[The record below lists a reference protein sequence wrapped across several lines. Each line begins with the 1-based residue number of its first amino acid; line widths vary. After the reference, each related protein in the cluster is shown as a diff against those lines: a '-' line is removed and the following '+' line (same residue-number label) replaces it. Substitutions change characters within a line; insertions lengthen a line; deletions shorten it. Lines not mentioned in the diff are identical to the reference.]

1 MLRGILIATIVAA
14 FPLSAGAAAAM
25 SEDVPIPGGIDALAG
40 AAGLRETPDRS
51 RFVPEITRLM
61 FEIAMAAPTNGR
73 VPGRVGL
80 PRTSGA
86 RLSADLYAAARF
98 QRALAALPKKTLSLA
113 DAADAGTRRQMADV
127 LETIGLRF
135 RERRGVLVVEPN
147 GDSDAAQRVA
157 GLVALGVD
165 VANVADTL
173 NSRRAVTL
181 SMPVDLVP
189 MPLSTALW
197 SDAIFQRRVPPAEL
211 FAAILADDRAALLCH
226 GLAGLDDLTL
236 QYLAERPGILRSLYA
251 EPSVFAVFGSRLK
264 IRDGRIVT
272 PGEEQAQAA
281 SAVWEALVEVRA
293 GDPARFIAS
302 LFTRRAGRLAY
313 IYDTIAELDPPRAAF
328 ALGLWIKDPELRLS
342 HARALLDALASA
354 YPEWPTAQ
362 RPFVRPLHDF
372 GSTLLAVSVNDDGSP
387 RQPAARRLWERAFDG
402 DGLPDDPA
410 RELRDNGRNG
420 AIDAAWIAQTI
431 AMSDVRVR
439 GQRLM
444 QLAFGFRVFAD
455 AAPGET
461 EDVLV
466 ALRAFTRYR
475 TAMIGLEQAGIRK
488 PAVYAIVARQAAA
501 LSRLEG
507 GRAFVAFG
515 QFQGAF
521 AVIVRLAVNGSTA
534 IDAAEELITSLA
546 RVPIGNDGRLGGGV
560 IDWLRRDL
568 LKGEDDAAEEALVM
582 ALGGPAR
589 PDRPTIQWEG
599 AKYRLDL
606 AAAEAERLRR
616 VRTRQ
621 GGYILDAAVQLH
633 STARSLSVSSID
645 LEGITH
651 ASAALTRTLPL
662 LPQKEEVSPSDR
674 VPGGAENLPDPHV
687 VVTRAIRELGRINR
701 PRDARR
707 AGELAAEVLD
717 AADIVLAEVLSS
729 MAYAVALGDPDGA
742 TLLGGDVTRRHDFG
756 IASRIPGARELE
768 PWTIPEQHYDPGVPW
783 HVTGSLIG
791 LDVALAPLA
800 LQRLAGDDLVGP
812 PMLGSVD
819 RETFARSVA
828 LLNPYAL
835 RDAERDRI
843 GSAIQA
849 GRQRAAQ
856 ARTEADLD
864 ALADT
869 VRMDGWRRRAL
880 HWTAANEPERKL
892 SLLSLNELFV
902 LGGGRPSEVN
912 AWGTAMTPLWG
923 CLCIGMPP
931 LNTWRVLIGRPQAGL
946 LGSAVPD
953 VTLHVVEGLREL
965 ELPAGLAKRVLSAAM
980 QEFVDTVRP
989 NDGNDWLALVR
1000 GAPTMTRERLED
1012 FVAAAAGVGGPLI
1025 PAAAVAR

>member
-25 SEDVPIPGGIDALAG
+25 SEDVPVPGGIDALAG

-51 RFVPEITRLM
+51 RFVPEIARLM
-61 FEIAMAAPTNGR
+61 FEM
-73 VPGRVGL
+73 PGRAGL
-80 PRTSGA
+80 PPAAGA
-86 RLSADLYAAARF
+86 RLGTYLNAAARL

-147 GDSDAAQRVA
+147 GDSEAAQRVS
-157 GLVALGVD
+157 GLVALGID
-165 VANVADTL
+165 VVNVADTL
-173 NSRRAVTL
+173 NGRRTVRL
-181 SMPVDLVP
+181 SLPVDVVP
-189 MPLSTALW
+189 VPLSAALW

-211 FAAILADDRAALLCH
+211 LAAILADDRAALLCL

-236 QYLAERPGILRSLYA
+236 QYMAERPAILRSLYA
-251 EPSVFAVFGSRLK
+251 QPSVFAAFGSRLK

-272 PGEEQAQAA
+272 PGEEQAEAA
-281 SAVWEALVEVRA
+281 SAVWETLVEARA
-293 GDPARFIAS
+293 GEPARFIAS

-313 IYDTIAELDPPRAAF
+313 VYDTIAELDPPRAAF
-328 ALGLWIKDPELRLS
+328 ALGLWIKNPELRLS
-342 HARALLDALASA
+342 HAHALLGAVASA

-362 RPFVRPLHDF
+362 RPFARPLHDF

-402 DGLPDDPA
+402 ETLPDDAA
-410 RELRDNGRNG
+410 RELRDNGRSG
-420 AIDAAWIAQTI
+420 TIDAAWLAQTI

-444 QLAFGFRVFAD
+444 QLAFGHRVFAD
-455 AAPGET
+455 AAPAET

-466 ALRAFTRYR
+466 ALRAFIRYR
-475 TAMIGLEQAGIRK
+475 TAMLGLEQAGIRK
-488 PAVYAIVARQAAA
+488 PAVYTIVARQAAA
-501 LSRLEG
+501 LNRLEG

-515 QFQGAF
+515 QFQGAL
-521 AVIVRLAVNGSTA
+521 ALIVRLAVNGSATT
-534 IDAAEELITSLA
+534 DAAEELITSLA
-546 RVPIGNDGRLGGGV
+546 RVPIGSDGRLGGGV
-560 IDWLRRDL
+560 IDWLRRDV
-568 LKGEDDAAEEALVM
+568 LKGEDDAAEEVLVT

-589 PDRPTIQWEG
+589 PDAPTIEWEG
-599 AKYRLDL
+599 VRYRLDL

-621 GGYILDAAVQLH
+621 GGYPLDAAVQLH
-633 STARSLSVSSID
+633 STARSLSVSGID
-645 LEGITH
+645 LEGIAH
-651 ASAALTRTLPL
+651 ASAALTRTQAL

-674 VPGGAENLPDPHV
+674 VPGGAESLPDPHV
-687 VVTRAIRELGRINR
+687 VIGRAIRELGRITR

-707 AGELAAEVLD
+707 AGEVAAEVLE
-717 AADIVLAEVLSS
+717 AADVVLAEVLSS
-729 MAYAVALGDPDGA
+729 MAYAVAVGDPDGA
-742 TLLGGDVTRRHDFG
+742 TLLGGDVARRHDFG
-756 IASRIPGARELE
+756 IGSRVPGVRELE
-768 PWTIPEQHYDPGVPW
+768 PWRIPEQHYDPGVPW

-791 LDVALAPLA
+791 LDVGLAPLA
-800 LQRLAGDDLVGP
+800 LQRLAGDELVGP
-812 PMLGSVD
+812 PMLGSVE

-849 GRQRAAQ
+849 GRQRVAL
-856 ARTEADLD
+856 ARTDADFD

-931 LNTWRVLIGRPQAGL
+931 LNTWRVLTARPQAGL
-946 LGSAVPD
+946 LGSTVPD
-953 VTLHVVEGLREL
+953 VTLHVAEGLREL
-965 ELPAGLAKRVLSAAM
+965 ELPAGLAKRVLSTAM

-989 NDGNDWLALVR
+989 NDDNDWLALVR
-1000 GAPTMTRERLED
+1000 GALNMTRERLED

-1025 PAAAVAR
+1025 PAAAGGR